1 MVTKD
6 HPEELVWDQ
15 KSKAFR
21 YLLCKSP
28 RLKIMDRCVLG
39 KEINEIKSKNELDL
53 LGQNIWIAPKWKEGF
68 WEVLPYEA
76 W

>member
-6 HPEELVWDQ
+6 HPEELVWGQ

-28 RLKIMDRCVLG
+28 RLKIIDRIVLG
-39 KEINEIKSKNELDL
+39 NRINEIKSKNGLDL
-53 LGQNIWIAPKWKEGF
+53 LEQNEN
-68 WEVLPYEA
+68 EVDSLKIFK
-76 W
+76 